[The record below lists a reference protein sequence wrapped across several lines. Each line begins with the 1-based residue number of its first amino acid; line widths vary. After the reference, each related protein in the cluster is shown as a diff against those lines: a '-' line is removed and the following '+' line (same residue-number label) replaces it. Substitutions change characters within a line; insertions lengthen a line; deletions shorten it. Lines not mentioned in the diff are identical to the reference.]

1 MHLERV
7 KSRAD
12 SGGHSASEAVLR
24 RIYDASLGNLARAVE
39 DMDQLW
45 IYDNSSFGGP
55 LKLVMETKA
64 GKLIFLEDPP
74 PAWLVRAFEW
84 V

>member
-7 KSRAD
+7 KARAD

-55 LKLVMETKA
+55 LKLVM
-64 GKLIFLEDPP
+64 
-74 PAWLVRAFEW
+74 
-84 V
+84 